1 MISKPWWESDRFDD
15 DAPVADQLRACS
27 GPKGLALVQVWGD
40 GRTQP
45 GWGLNPPPGST
56 DGFMPRYLRDEFNP
70 RRAEYAYN
78 RKGTPFA
85 FVMRGVQAVCV
96 DVDGKNGGI
105 EQLKKFGLLPPTLAE
120 TSKSGNGLH
129 LFYYT
134 DEVWD
139 PALGYARYSDHIA
152 IEQGIDFRG
161 VGCVYHYHTQRWN
174 NRHMAPLPEFIA
186 EVLRSKENYRANQAG
201 RFAAVV
207 ASNDETEILLMQD
220 QLITELK
227 KPIPDGKRNNTLFAI
242 GSQMRDAE
250 VPNWDQLVYD
260 RAVELGLSDDEAGK
274 IVENIGRYAPSTA
287 ATP

>member
-1 MISKPWWESDRFDD
+1 
-15 DAPVADQLRACS
+15 
-27 GPKGLALVQVWGD
+27 
-40 GRTQP
+40 
-45 GWGLNPPPGST
+45 
-56 DGFMPRYLRDEFNP
+56 
-70 RRAEYAYN
+70 
-78 RKGTPFA
+78 
-85 FVMRGVQAVCV
+85 
-96 DVDGKNGGI
+96 
-105 EQLKKFGLLPPTLAE
+105 
-120 TSKSGNGLH
+120 
-129 LFYYT
+129 
-134 DEVWD
+134 
-139 PALGYARYSDHIA
+139 
-152 IEQGIDFRG
+152 
-161 VGCVYHYHTQRWN
+161 
-174 NRHMAPLPEFIA
+174 MAPLPEFIA